1 MFIGE
6 YLHKVDE
13 KGRVAIPYRFR
24 KLLRE
29 GAIVAKGLLDRC
41 LCLYPKTEWERL
53 SSKISQLPISDPKA
67 RAFSRLI
74 FSQAVEVGF
83 DRQGRILLP
92 SFLREYAGIKDEAV
106 IAGVHWRA
114 EIWNKKAWEEYKQQ
128 SEKASTDISKHLEGL
143 NF

>member
-29 GAIVAKGLLDRC
+29 GAVVARGFSDKSLS
-41 LCLYPKTEWERL
+41 LYPKGEWEKL
-53 SSKISQLPISDPKA
+53 SEKLMSLPISDIKA
-67 RAFSRLI
+67 RAFTRLI

-92 SFLREYAGIKDEAV
+92 LFLKKYAGIKNEAV
-106 IAGVHWRA
+106 VSGVYQRV
-114 EIWNKKAWEEYKQQ
+114 EIWDKKVWDEYKKK
-128 SEKASTDISKHLEGL
+128 SEKESTDISKHLQELGI
-143 NF
+143 